1 MSFGKPVG
9 ADDVDDEDAVGY
21 FPVEG
26 DMAHVEEA
34 AQAGAER
41 VALVAH
47 GGHARK
53 KYENPVPIEKV
64 GIRLR
69 LAEMQI
75 GIFVDA

>member
-26 DMAHVEEA
+26 DMEA
-34 AQAGAER
+34 AQAGAKR

-47 GGHARK
+47 GGYARK
-53 KYENPVPIEKV
+53 KYENPVPVEKV

-69 LAEMQI
+69 FAEMQI